1 MKRLLLILGMAMI
14 VAATPFHVSAQRKTD
29 VLGRGLVA
37 VKRASG
43 VYLSWRITA
52 EEYYDVTYNVYR
64 DGTLVNTEPLDV
76 SNYTDKSGTLTSTY
90 TVCPV
95 VRGVEGEACE
105 AVEVWRQNFKEITL
119 PNVIGKDGT
128 DITSQYQPNDIS
140 VADLDG
146 DGEMELIVR
155 RINVTDQASVWD
167 VNQKDY
173 TRIDIIKQDGTL
185 LWWIDIGPNMF
196 SPNQMESNA
205 VAFDWDEDGKAEIL
219 MRANDGLTVHAAD
232 GTETVIGSKTANYR
246 GSIAWHEPNN
256 SYETQGTEYLLYL
269 EGATGNIYQKMSYPL
284 PRSLQGLIK
293 NTTNGSW
300 GDDYGHRANKHFF
313 GAPYLDGQHP
323 SILICRGIYTHIYM
337 KAFDVNPTTHKL
349 TQRWYWKEE
358 TSSSPWFGQG
368 FHNFSI
374 NDVDLDGRDE
384 IVYGSMVIDDNGKGL
399 STTGRGHGDAQHTSD
414 LDPFRWGEEIFT
426 CHEDQPGSMLR
437 NATTAEV
444 YFSCSS
450 DRDDGRCIA
459 GNFSNTY
466 PGSLMSSART
476 NGYVSSVDGQTAM
489 DSDGTI
495 MQNFRIYW
503 DGDLQEETFNY
514 GSMSDDG
521 YDHGLNPHVVKLGS
535 NWGNSG
541 YWAFGS
547 NVWTCNSTKGS
558 PNFQGDILG
567 DWREELILRTSDHKL
582 RIYTTTETTKWRN
595 YTLWHDHDYRNAM
608 CWQMCG
614 YNQPPHVS
622 YFLGQLEGI
631 TIAPPPLTLNGRTL
645 VTDGSTI
652 ENGDHLLI
660 TEQKDA
666 TFVVEEGASPNILT
680 INTPSWTQGSGNNT
694 NIKTTKYT
702 HTLTGGAFT
711 GAMRLVK
718 QGEGTLILPSVTQT
732 YTGKTEVWNGTM
744 QFDGTMEGSD
754 VWMNRHTTLISSGT
768 FQKSVRMEYNATLQI
783 GGEGTIGSINVD
795 SLSLGIGARVVFD
808 INEQDIDQLNVR
820 ALNIDRKTWKHGPK
834 YLAPV
839 FEIRSSKGIVES
851 GTYVLGSV
859 ESIKGSIDN
868 IIVEGLF
875 DGNYAITLNDNQLL
889 LTVKAEYFT
898 PTTMKG
904 HAVGAGTYYLYN
916 VATGTW
922 LCAGGDWGTHAATND
937 VGLDLTLTKSGS
949 GYIIS
954 TGIQNGSSDCLNVN
968 LYMDYSSS
976 VWTFSRLTTDDTER
990 YFYAIGSGGK
1000 YLAATE
1006 AGDVETVTTRTNERA
1021 AWQLVTLQD
1030 RFIMLQNAIEGTP
1043 VDATFL
1049 IKGADFGRN
1058 DTRNNAWKGSPTIGA
1073 ADSETPADY
1082 SNFCAQKKGTVFD
1095 VYQELT
1101 GLRNGDYVLS
1111 CQGFYTGDYN
1121 SNPTARNARLYAD
1134 SETVPLM
1141 RIGTGGY
1148 AKPANSQFAAC
1159 QAFSQGDYADNS
1171 VAVSVTN
1178 GTLRIGVRS
1187 TTSTGKDWTCFDHFR
1202 LKYIGDPNWTGIRA
1216 TEDRGWK
1223 NANAQWFDL
1232 SGRKLGSKPKTKGV
1246 YIINGRKVVNGNL

>member
-14 VAATPFHVSAQRKTD
+14 VAANPFHVSAQRKTD

-37 VKRASG
+37 VKKSNG
-43 VYLSWRITA
+43 VFLSWRITA

-64 DGTLVNTEPLDV
+64 DGTLLNEEPLDV
-76 SNYTDKSGTLTSTY
+76 SNYTDKNGTLDNTY
-90 TVCPV
+90 FVRPV
-95 VRGVEGEACE
+95 VRGVEGDACE
-105 AVEVWRQNFKEITL
+105 AVSVWSNNYREITL
-119 PNVIGKDGT
+119 PTVIGKDGT

-167 VNQKDY
+167 INQMDY

-219 MRANDGLTVHAAD
+219 MRANDGLTIHAAD
-232 GTETVIGSKTANYR
+232 GTETVIGSSTANYR

-269 EGATGNIYQKMSYPL
+269 EGATGNIYQNMSYPL

-300 GDDYGHRANKHFF
+300 GDNYGHRANKHFF
-313 GAPYLDGQHP
+313 GAPYLDGRHP

-337 KAFDVNPTTHKL
+337 KAFDVNPSTHKL
-349 TQRWYWKEE
+349 SQRWYWKNE

-374 NDVDLDGRDE
+374 NDVDMDGRDE

-444 YFSCSS
+444 YYSCSS

-466 PGSLMSSART
+466 PGCLMSSART
-476 NGYVSSVDGQTAM
+476 NGYISSVSGQTAM
-489 DSDGTI
+489 ASDGTM

-503 DGDLQEETFNY
+503 DGDLLEETFNY

-535 NWGNSG
+535 NWSSG
-541 YWAFGS
+541 YWAFGN

-558 PNFQGDILG
+558 PNFQGDIFG

-595 YTLWHDHDYRNAM
+595 YTLWHDYDYRNAM

-622 YFLGQLEGI
+622 YFLGELEEI
-631 TIAPPPLTLNGRTL
+631 TIAPPPLTLNGRTEIAE
-645 VTDGSTI
+645 GSTI
-652 ENGDHLLI
+652 GNGEHLLI
-660 TEQKDA
+660 TAQKDA
-666 TFVVEEGASPNILT
+666 TFEVEDGASPSILT
-680 INTPSWTQGSGNNT
+680 VNTPSWTRGTGNNA
-694 NIKTTKYT
+694 NINTTKYT

-732 YTGKTEVWNGTM
+732 YTGKTEVWNGTL

-754 VWMNRHTTLISSGT
+754 VWMNRHTTLISGGT
-768 FQKSVRMEYNATLQI
+768 FKKSLRMEYNSALLI
-783 GGEGTIGSINVD
+783 GGEGTIGSLSVD
-795 SLSLGIGARVVFD
+795 SLSLGIGSRIIFD
-808 INEQDIDQLNVR
+808 IDGRDIDQLNVR
-820 ALNIDRKTWKHGPK
+820 TLNIEKKTWKQGPK

-839 FEIRSSKGIVES
+839 FEIRSSDGLVES
-851 GTYVLGSV
+851 GTYVLGNV
-859 ESIKGSIDN
+859 ETIKGNIGN
-868 IIVEGLF
+868 IIIEGVF
-875 DGNYAITLNDNQLL
+875 DGNYTITTEEGQILLKVEVNDI
-889 LTVKAEYFT
+889 T

-904 HAVGAGTYYLYN
+904 NAVGAGTFYLYN
-916 VATGTW
+916 VATDSW
-922 LCAGGDWGTHAATND
+922 LCAGGDWGTHAVTND
-937 VGLDLTLTKSGS
+937 VGLDLTLTRSGT
-949 GYIIS
+949 GYTIS
-954 TGIQNGSSDCLNVN
+954 TGIQNGTLDCLNVN

-976 VWTFSRLTTDDTER
+976 AWKFTRLSTDDSER
-990 YFYAIGSGGK
+990 YVYTISNGTK

-1006 AGDVETVTTRTNERA
+1006 SGDVETVTSRNNERA
-1021 AWQLVTLQD
+1021 AWQLVTQQD
-1030 RFIMLQNAIEGTP
+1030 RFMMLRNATEESP

-1049 IKGADFGRN
+1049 VSGADFGRN
-1058 DTRNNAWKGSPTIGA
+1058 DSRNNAWKGNPTIGA
-1073 ADSETPADY
+1073 ADSDTPSDY
-1082 SNFCAQKKGTVFD
+1082 SNFCAEKWGTTFD
-1095 VYQELT
+1095 VYQELNN
-1101 GLRNGDYVLS
+1101 LRNGDYVLS
-1111 CQGFYTGDYN
+1111 CQGFYTSDYN
-1121 SNPTARNARLYAD
+1121 SNSTARNAHLYANMQD
-1134 SETVPLM
+1134 VQLM

-1148 AKPANSQFAAC
+1148 AKPANSQFGAC
-1159 QAFSQGDYADNS
+1159 QAFKNGDYADNS
-1171 VAVSVTN
+1171 LAVTVN
-1178 GTLRIGVRS
+1178 DGKLRIGVRS

-1202 LKYIGDPNWTGIRA
+1202 LKYLGDPNWTGIRSM
-1216 TEDRGWK
+1216 EDRGWK
-1223 NANAQWFDL
+1223 KADAQWFDL
-1232 SGRKLGSKPKTKGV
+1232 SGRKLGRQPKTKGV
-1246 YIINGRKVVNGNL
+1246 FIVDGYKIVK

>member
-1 MKRLLLILGMAMI
+1 MKRLLLILGM
-14 VAATPFHVSAQRKTD
+14 VAAAAVTSLPVSAQRKTD
-29 VLGRGLVA
+29 TLGRGLVA
-37 VKRASG
+37 MKKSG
-43 VYLSWRITA
+43 GIFLSWRITA

-64 DGTLVNTEPLDV
+64 DGTLLNAEPLDV

-95 VRGVEGEACE
+95 VRGVEGEPCE
-105 AVEVWRQNFKEITL
+105 AVEVWKQNYKEITL
-119 PNVIGKDGT
+119 PTVIGKDGT

-167 VNQKDY
+167 VSQKDY
-173 TRIDIIKQDGTL
+173 TRIDIIEQDGTL

-219 MRANDGLTVHAAD
+219 MRANDGLTIHAAD

-256 SYETQGTEYLLYL
+256 SYETQGTEYLLYM

-293 NTTNGSW
+293 GTTNGSW
-300 GDDYGHRANKHFF
+300 GDNYGHRANKHFF

-358 TSSSPWFGQG
+358 SSSSPWFGQG

-374 NDVDLDGRDE
+374 NDVDMDGRDE

-426 CHEDQPGSMLR
+426 CHEDKPGSMLR
-437 NATTAEV
+437 NATTADV
-444 YFSCSS
+444 YFTCSS
-450 DRDDGRCIA
+450 DRDDGRCMA

-466 PGSLMSSART
+466 PGCLMSSART
-476 NGYVSSVDGQTAM
+476 NGYISSVTGQTAM
-489 DSDGTI
+489 ASDGT
-495 MQNFRIYW
+495 MTQNFRIYW

-514 GSMSDDG
+514 GQMSEDG

-535 NWGNSG
+535 NWSNSG
-541 YWAFGS
+541 YWAFGN

-558 PNFQGDILG
+558 PNFQGDIFG

-582 RIYTTTETTKWRN
+582 RIYTTTEVTRFRN

-622 YFLGQLEGI
+622 YFLGQMEGI
-631 TIAPPPLTLNGRTL
+631 TVAPPPLTLNGRA
-645 VTDGSTI
+645 VVPDGSTVGL
-652 ENGDHLLI
+652 GDHLLI
-660 TEQKDA
+660 AEQKDA
-666 TFVVEEGASPNILT
+666 SFVVEDGASPNILT
-680 INTPSWTQGSGNNT
+680 VNTPSWTQGTGNNA
-694 NIKTTKYT
+694 NIKTTTYT

-718 QGEGTLILPSVTQT
+718 QGEGTLILPSVTET
-732 YTGKTEVWNGTM
+732 YTGKTDVWNGTL

-754 VWMNRHTTLISSGT
+754 VWMNRHTTLISGGT
-768 FQKSVRMEYNATLQI
+768 FKKSLRMEYNATMQI
-783 GGEGTIGSINVD
+783 AGSISVD
-795 SLSLGIGARVVFD
+795 SLSLGIGSRVIFD
-808 INEQDIDQLNVR
+808 INEQSNDMLNVR
-820 ALNIDRKTWKHGPK
+820 ALTIERKTWKQGPK

-839 FEIRSSKGIVES
+839 FEIRSSKGYVES
-851 GTYVLGSV
+851 GTYMLGSV
-859 ESIKGSIDN
+859 MNLKGSIGN
-868 IIVEGLF
+868 IIIEGVF
-875 DGNYAITLNDNQLL
+875 DGNYALSVNEGQLL
-889 LTVKAEYFT
+889 LTVEAEDFT
-898 PTTMKG
+898 TETMKG
-904 HAVGAGTYYLYN
+904 HPVGAGTYYIYN
-916 VATGTW
+916 VATDTW
-922 LCAGGDWGTHAATND
+922 LCAGNEWGTHAATND
-937 VGLDLTLTKSGS
+937 VGLDLTLTKSSS
-949 GYIIS
+949 GYTIA
-954 TGIQNGSSDCLNVN
+954 TGIQNGTSDCLNEN
-968 LYMDYSSS
+968 LYMDSSSS
-976 VWTFSRLTTDDTER
+976 VWTFSRLSTDDTER
-990 YFYAIGSGGK
+990 YVYAIGSGGN
-1000 YLAATE
+1000 YLAASE
-1006 AGDVETVTTRTNERA
+1006 SGAVETVTTRTDARA

-1030 RFIMLQNAIEGTP
+1030 RFTMLRNATDEAP

-1049 IKGADFGRN
+1049 ISGADFGRN
-1058 DTRNNAWKGSPTIGA
+1058 DTRWQAWKGNPTIGA
-1073 ADSETPADY
+1073 AETDTPEGH
-1082 SNFCAQKKGTVFD
+1082 SNYCAEVRGKTFD
-1095 VYQELT
+1095 VYQILT

-1111 CQGFYTGDYN
+1111 CQGFYTADY
-1121 SNPTARNARLYAD
+1121 SGTSTARNACLYAND
-1134 SETVPLM
+1134 EEVPIML
-1141 RIGTGGY
+1141 IGTGGY
-1148 AKPANSQFAAC
+1148 AKPANSQSAAC
-1159 QAFSQGDYADNS
+1159 QAFTRGDYADNK
-1171 VAVSVTN
+1171 VAITVTD
-1178 GTLRIGVRS
+1178 GTLRLGVRS

-1202 LKYIGDPNWTGIRA
+1202 LTYLGDPTWTGIQSLTPA
-1216 TEDRGWK
+1216 
-1223 NANAQWFDL
+1223 L
-1232 SGRKLGSKPKTKGV
+1232 SKREGAIYNLAGQKVNGKLPHGI
-1246 YIINGRKVVNGNL
+1246 YIINGRKFLIK

>member
-1 MKRLLLILGMAMI
+1 MKRFLLFLGLATI
-14 VAATPFHVSAQRKTD
+14 IASTPFSASAQRQTD

-37 VKRASG
+37 VKKSG
-43 VYLSWRITA
+43 GIFLSWRIPA
-52 EEYYDVTYNVYR
+52 EEYYDVAYNVYR
-64 DGTLVNTEPLDV
+64 DGTLLNAEPLEV

-105 AVEVWRQNFKEITL
+105 AVEVWKQNYKEITL
-119 PNVIGKDGT
+119 PTVIGKDGT

-167 VNQKDY
+167 VSQKDY

-205 VAFDWDEDGKAEIL
+205 VAFDWDEDGKAEVL
-219 MRANDGLTVHAAD
+219 MRANDGLTIHAAD

-246 GSIAWHEPNN
+246 SSIAWREANN
-256 SYETQGTEYLLYL
+256 AYETQGTEYLLYL

-300 GDDYGHRANKHFF
+300 GDNYGHRANKHFF

-337 KAFDVNPTTHKL
+337 KAFNVNPTTHKL
-349 TQRWYWKEE
+349 TQRWFWKEE
-358 TSSSPWFGQG
+358 SSSSQWFGQG

-374 NDVDLDGRDE
+374 NDVDMDGRDE

-426 CHEDQPGSMLR
+426 CHEDKPGSMLR
-437 NATTAEV
+437 NATTADV
-444 YFSCSS
+444 YFTCSS
-450 DRDDGRCIA
+450 DRDDGRCMA
-459 GNFSNTY
+459 GNFSNSY
-466 PGSLMSSART
+466 PGCLMSSART
-476 NGYVSSVDGQTAM
+476 NGYISSVTGQTAM
-489 DSDGTI
+489 ASDGT
-495 MQNFRIYW
+495 MTQNFRIYW
-503 DGDLQEETFNY
+503 DGDLLEETFNY
-514 GSMSDDG
+514 GQMSEDG
-521 YDHGLNPHVVKLGS
+521 YVHGLNPHVVKLGT
-535 NWGNSG
+535 NWSNSG
-541 YWAFGS
+541 YWAFGN

-582 RIYTTTETTKWRN
+582 RIYTTTEVTKVRN

-631 TIAPPPLTLNGRTL
+631 TIAPPPLTTQGRTI
-645 VTDGSTI
+645 VPEGSSI
-652 ENGDHLLI
+652 GNGDHLLI
-660 TEQKDA
+660 AEQKDA
-666 TFVVEEGASPNILT
+666 TFTVEEDASPGILT
-680 INTPSWTQGSGNNT
+680 VNTPSWTQGTGNT
-694 NIKTTKYT
+694 ANIKTTKYT

-711 GAMRLVK
+711 GEMRMVK
-718 QGEGTLILPSVTQT
+718 QGEGMLILPPITQT
-732 YTGKTEVWNGTM
+732 YTGKTDVWGGTL

-754 VWMNRHTTLISSGT
+754 VWMNRHTTLVSGGD
-768 FQKSVRMEYNATLQI
+768 FKKSLRMEYNATLQI
-783 GGEGTIGSINVD
+783 EGSISVD

-808 INEQDIDQLNVR
+808 IDEQGNDKLDVR
-820 ALNIDRKTWKHGPK
+820 ALNIEKKTWKQGPK

-839 FEIRSSKGIVES
+839 FEIRSSMGFVES
-851 GTYVLGSV
+851 GTYVLGSI
-859 ESIKGSIDN
+859 ESLKGSISN
-868 IIVEGLF
+868 IIIEGVF
-875 DGNYAITLNDNQLL
+875 DGNYALKLNEGQLL
-889 LTVKAEYFT
+889 LTVEAEDINLA
-898 PTTMKG
+898 TMKG
-904 HAVGAGTYYLYN
+904 NPISAGTYYLYN
-916 VATGTW
+916 VATGSW
-922 LCAGGDWGTHAATND
+922 LCAGSDWGTHAATND

-949 GYIIS
+949 GYTIA
-954 TGIQNGSSDCLNVN
+954 TGVQNGTLGELNVN
-968 LYMDYSSS
+968 LYMDSSSS
-976 VWTFSRLTTDDTER
+976 VWTFSRLSTDNTER
-990 YFYAIGSGGK
+990 YIYAIASEGN

-1006 AGDVETVTTRTNERA
+1006 SGVVETVTSRTNERA
-1021 AWQLVTLQD
+1021 AWQLVSSQD
-1030 RFIMLQNAIEGTP
+1030 RFAILRNATEDTP

-1049 IKGADFGRN
+1049 ISGSDFGRN
-1058 DTRNNAWKGSPTIGA
+1058 DTRNTAWKGSPTIGA
-1073 ADSETPADY
+1073 ANTDTAADH
-1082 SNFCAQKKGTVFD
+1082 SNYCAEKRGTTFD

-1101 GLRNGDYVLS
+1101 GLRNGDYMLS
-1111 CQGFYTGDYN
+1111 CQGFYTPDYN
-1121 SNPTARNARLYAD
+1121 GSSTARNARLYANEQD
-1134 SETVPLM
+1134 VPLIL
-1141 RIGTGGY
+1141 IGTGGY

-1159 QAFSQGDYADNS
+1159 QAFSQGNYADNS
-1171 VAVSVTN
+1171 VAVTVID

-1202 LKYIGDPNWTGIRA
+1202 LTYLGAPSGTGIQSLTPTLSKGEETIYNLA
-1216 TEDRGWK
+1216 GQMVK
-1223 NANAQWFDL
+1223 AN
-1232 SGRKLGSKPKTKGV
+1232 SSNSKLPRGV
-1246 YIINGRKVVNGNL
+1246 YIVNGRKVVVK